1 MSSERIKIVGAGLI
15 GTSLGLALSKHGVD
29 VGLENRS
36 KANLRLAIEY
46 GAGTEAEGD
55 YKLVIVC
62 VSPEMTAEVVAGQ
75 LEKHP
80 EALVTDVAS
89 VKAEIAREVARIAP
103 ALAHRYIGSHPMA
116 GREKGGPGAARAD
129 LFFARP
135 WVITPSAN
143 ASPASVERLKNLA
156 MQLSALPI
164 VMSAEEHDRAVALVS
179 HLPQIVSSALAA
191 RLQSGNEQQ
200 LGLAGQ
206 GLRDASRIASSD
218 PDLWLQILSQ
228 NADLVSP
235 LLAEFKKDIEE
246 LIQSLENLDSP
257 GSLAKLHSL
266 LERGNSGVSRIP
278 GKHGGKFVDYQLL
291 TVVIDDSPGSLAS
304 LLTFIGEVGVNIE
317 DLKLEHSPGAQIG
330 LVEIQ
335 VLPEAAERLSEQL
348 TQNGW
353 RLV

>member
-179 HLPQIVSSALAA
+179 HLPQLVSSALAA

-206 GLRDASRIASSD
+206 GLRDSSRIASSD

-228 NADLVSP
+228 NANLVSP

-246 LIQSLENLDSP
+246 LLKSLENLDSP
-257 GSLAKLHSL
+257 GSLAKLHNL

-278 GKHGGKFVDYQLL
+278 GKHGGKFVDYQLM

-335 VLPEAAERLSEQL
+335 VLPEASERLSEQL

>member
-62 VSPEMTAEVVAGQ
+62 VSPEMTAEVVAGNWKSTLRLWSPMLQ
-75 LEKHP
+75 
-80 EALVTDVAS
+80 ALS
-89 VKAEIAREVARIAP
+89 AEIAREVARILP
-103 ALAHRYIGSHPMA
+103 DHAHRYIGSHPMA

-135 WVITPSAN
+135 WVITPSVDN
-143 ASPASVERLKNLA
+143 SPASVERLKNLA

-179 HLPQIVSSALAA
+179 HLPQLVSSALAA

-218 PDLWLQILSQ
+218 PDLWLQIFSQ
-228 NADLVSP
+228 NANLVAP
-235 LLAEFKKDIEE
+235 LLAEFKKD
-246 LIQSLENLDSP
+246 
-257 GSLAKLHSL
+257 
-266 LERGNSGVSRIP
+266 SRRA
-278 GKHGGKFVDYQLL
+278 
-291 TVVIDDSPGSLAS
+291 AS
-304 LLTFIGEVGVNIE
+304 
-317 DLKLEHSPGAQIG
+317 KS
-330 LVEIQ
+330 
-335 VLPEAAERLSEQL
+335 
-348 TQNGW
+348 
-353 RLV
+353 

>member
-1 MSSERIKIVGAGLI
+1 MSANRIKIVGAGLI
-15 GTSLGLALSKHGVD
+15 GTSLGLALTKQGLD

-46 GAGTEAEGD
+46 GAGKEAEGEFE
-55 YKLVIVC
+55 LVIVC
-62 VSPEMTAEVVAGQ
+62 VSPEMTAEVVAQQ
-75 LEKHP
+75 LERHP

-89 VKAEIAREVARIAP
+89 VKAEISREVQRLSPGNAS
-103 ALAHRYIGSHPMA
+103 RYVGSHPMA
-116 GREKGGPGAARAD
+116 GREKGGPGSARAD

-135 WVITPSAN
+135 WVITPSGGN
-143 ASPASVERLKNLA
+143 ATEAVERLKNLA
-156 MQLSALPI
+156 MQLSALPV

-179 HLPQIVSSALAA
+179 HLPQLVSSALAA
-191 RLQSGNEQQ
+191 RLNGGNEQQ
-200 LGLAGQ
+200 LSLSGQ
-206 GLRDASRIASSD
+206 GLRDTSRIASSD

-228 NADLVSP
+228 NAQLVVPLLEEFKGDLEQLLVS
-235 LLAEFKKDIEE
+235 LGN
-246 LIQSLENLDSP
+246 LEAP
-257 GSLAKLHSL
+257 GALAKLHGL

-278 GKHGGKFVDYQLL
+278 GKHGGKFVDYQLV

-304 LLTFIGEVGVNIE
+304 LLTFIGDVGVNIE

-335 VLPEAAERLSEQL
+335 VVPEALERLSEQL
-348 TQNGW
+348 TENGW

>member
-1 MSSERIKIVGAGLI
+1 
-15 GTSLGLALSKHGVD
+15 
-29 VGLENRS
+29 
-36 KANLRLAIEY
+36 
-46 GAGTEAEGD
+46 
-55 YKLVIVC
+55 
-62 VSPEMTAEVVAGQ
+62 
-75 LEKHP
+75 
-80 EALVTDVAS
+80 
-89 VKAEIAREVARIAP
+89 
-103 ALAHRYIGSHPMA
+103 MA

-135 WVITPSAN
+135 WVITPSA
-143 ASPASVERLKNLA
+143 ATPAASVERLKNLA

-179 HLPQIVSSALAA
+179 HLPQLVSSALAA

-228 NADLVSP
+228 NANLVSP
-235 LLAEFKKDIEE
+235 LLAEFKNDIEE
-246 LIQSLENLDSP
+246 LLQSLENLDSP
-257 GSLAKLHSL
+257 GSLAKLHNL
-266 LERGNSGVSRIP
+266 LERGNIGVARIP